1 MRLRESI
8 KPTIKLSFLVQASES
23 FKDGTSEMHLDQ
35 LVDCREEG
43 HMYKQRLDTML
54 LCKPERVVVHIV
66 AYETPSIVRK
76 HHVVACLPE

>member
-1 MRLRESI
+1 
-8 KPTIKLSFLVQASES
+8 
-23 FKDGTSEMHLDQ
+23 MHLDQ

-66 AYETPSIVRK
+66 AYETPSVIRK